1 MSRYLLRITLLFLAG
16 TVAAAGAS
24 NASDEA
30 LCREA
35 YRWVST
41 EYYEPVDEQVFMQAC
56 PDSLDK
62 VLNKYSKLVRVDE
75 QTARGEV
82 AHLGMEVKLEADRPV
97 VAAIYEGFSA
107 AKADI
112 RIGDLILEIDG
123 VTTQGMA
130 LAEVHQRLRGAVGT
144 TLSLALQRGGEQTHT
159 IGSIARQIVVLPTVV
174 PEEIQP
180 GLLSIKISRFDTTT
194 VLDVVNTL
202 MARRRTKGQE
212 PLKGLIFELRG
223 NPGGRL
229 NAALELTAAFLPE
242 DAPLIRIHE
251 KGGKEKIILANDHE
265 ALSRAQIS
273 RLPPDLKLL
282 PLVVLINQTTAA
294 GAEIVAGVWQGYGRA
309 MVIGT
314 PSFGKNTIETL
325 RLLEGRSDAYLKLT
339 TSTWVYLDGKSVAG
353 KGVEPDAQVD
363 ESAAGSEAVL
373 AQGLNHLTGAGD
385 RNRTGTPGWIPYR
398 Y

>member
-1 MSRYLLRITLLFLAG
+1 MSRYLLRIVLLPLAG
-16 TVAAAGAS
+16 TVAAGAS
-24 NASDEA
+24 TASDEA

-35 YRWVST
+35 YRWVSA
-41 EYYEPVDEQVFMQAC
+41 EYYQPVDEQVFMQAC

-62 VLNKYSKLVRVDE
+62 VLNKYSKLVRADP

-97 VAAIYEGFSA
+97 VALIYEGFSA

-112 RIGDLILEIDG
+112 RIGDVILEIDG
-123 VTTQGMA
+123 VSTQGMA

-144 TLSLALQRGGEQTHT
+144 TLSLALQRGGQTLT
-159 IGSIARQIVVLPTVV
+159 IGSITRQFVVLPTVV
-174 PEEIQP
+174 SKEIQS
-180 GLLSIKISRFDTTT
+180 GFLSIKISKFDTTT

-202 MARRRTKGQE
+202 MARRRSKGQE
-212 PLKGLIFELRG
+212 PLKGLIFDLRG

-251 KGGKEKIILANDHE
+251 KGGKEKIILANDRE
-265 ALSRAQIS
+265 ALNRAQIS
-273 RLPPDLKLL
+273 RLPPDLKSL

-339 TSTWVYLDGKSVAG
+339 TSTWVYLDGKSVAE
-353 KGVEPDAQVD
+353 KGVRPDLLVD
-363 ESAAGSEAVL
+363 EKHAGSKAALEQRL
-373 AQGLNHLTGAGD
+373 RYLNRVGD
-385 RNRTGTPGWIPYR
+385 Q
-398 Y
+398 